1 MADDGLEEF
10 DFVLDSENPEA
21 VVALLHHLSYLRSQY
36 IVGRKL
42 AEKYPTDVAWIDAL
56 KSRQFIELVEE
67 FAQCVSDIRTA
78 SELGQVVNPETVQKA
93 VGQHYS
99 RALEAVKEF
108 AELVEVPA
116 EELLAT
122 LIQA

>member
-1 MADDGLEEF
+1 MLDEF

-21 VVALLHHLSYLRSQY
+21 VIALLHHLSFMRSQY

-42 AEKYPTDVAWIDAL
+42 AENFATNEAWINAL

-78 SELGQVVNPETVQKA
+78 TELGQAFTPETVQRA
-93 VGQHYS
+93 VGQHYA

-108 AELVEVPA
+108 AEVIDVSG
-116 EELLAT
+116 EELLAV

>member
-1 MADDGLEEF
+1 MSDEF
-10 DFVLDSENPEA
+10 DFVLESENPEA
-21 VVALLHHLSYLRSQY
+21 VIALLHHLSYLRSSH
-36 IVGRKL
+36 IIGRKL
-42 AEKYPTDVAWIDAL
+42 AEKFPTDVAWIDVL

-67 FAQCVSDIRTA
+67 FAQCVQDIRTA
-78 SELGQVVNPETVQKA
+78 SELGQVVNAETLQKA

-99 RALEAVKEF
+99 RALAAVQEF
-108 AELVEVPA
+108 SELVEVPA

>member
-1 MADDGLEEF
+1 MPDDDLEEF
-10 DFVLDSENPEA
+10 DFVLSSEHPEA
-21 VVALLHHLSYLRSQY
+21 VIALLHHLSSLRSQH

-42 AEKYPTDVAWIDAL
+42 AEKYATDVAWIDAL
-56 KSRQFIELVEE
+56 KSREFIELVEE

-78 SELGQVVNPETVQKA
+78 AELGQVVSPEVLQKA

-99 RALEAVKEF
+99 RALAAVQEF
-108 AELVEVPA
+108 SELVEVPA
-116 EELLAT
+116 TELLAT

>member
-1 MADDGLEEF
+1 VSDEF
-10 DFVLDSENPEA
+10 DFVLESENPEA
-21 VVALLHHLSYLRSQY
+21 VIALLHHLSYLRSSH
-36 IVGRKL
+36 IIGRKL
-42 AEKYPTDVAWIDAL
+42 AEKFPTDVDWIDAL
-56 KSRQFIELVEE
+56 KSREFIELVEE

-78 SELGQVVNPETVQKA
+78 SELGQVLNPETVQRA
-93 VGQHYS
+93 VGQHYA

-116 EELLAT
+116 PELLAT